1 MGMVGFSKRCPL
13 GPQIITKT
21 KANEEQNTLRF
32 KLYTEVED
40 RNIRKLG
47 HLCSIWKGNGG
58 H

>member
-1 MGMVGFSKRCPL
+1 MVGFSKRCPL

-32 KLYTEVED
+32 KLYTEVEA